1 MQLLLEL
8 LSEEI
13 PARMQPRAGEDL
25 KRLVSEALTG
35 AGLGFGA
42 ATACT
47 GPRRISL
54 VVEGLPE
61 SQKDT
66 VEERRGPRADAP
78 DKAIEGFLKASGL
91 ERGDLETRNTDRG
104 AFLFAVLER
113 KGRPTAEILPEL
125 LAEAVRAMPW
135 PKSMRWG
142 AGRMR
147 WVRPL
152 HAAVCLL
159 DGDVVPVDFGEGIV
173 AGNQTR
179 GHRFHSPDAF
189 EVGFFKDYAA
199 TLHRNKV
206 IVDAAERSAIIR
218 EDAMKLAEDAG
229 FRLRRDHSLRAE
241 VAGLVEWPVCLMGR
255 IDPAYMALPDEVL
268 ITSMRTHQKYFAVE
282 AADGRLAPHFVVVAN
297 IEAADGGAAIVAG
310 NERVLRARL
319 SDAKFFWDQ
328 DRKVKLEDR
337 VGALAD
343 VVFHAKLGTLAEKV
357 ARVEALAT
365 KLIPYIPGAELEPVR
380 RAATLAKADLTTA
393 MVGEFPELQGV
404 MGRYYAL
411 EEDEPP
417 EIAEAI
423 ARHYSPAGAG
433 DECPTA
439 PVTVA
444 VALAD
449 RLDTLAG
456 FWAIGETPTGSRD
469 PYALRR
475 AALGVIR
482 LVLENRLRL
491 PLRVAFAEALRRYP
505 EAVRAGRDAGLVDG
519 LLEFFVDRMK
529 VHLRDKGVRHD
540 LVAAV
545 FALDGQDDLR
555 LIVDRVEALQDFL
568 EGEDG
573 RNLLSAYRR
582 AANIVAIEEKK
593 DGRAYDGDVRADLLQ
608 QAEESTFYRQV
619 DEVLSAAAVAMSA
632 EDFRGAM
639 ASMATLRQPVD
650 AFFDKV
656 TVNADNAA
664 LRENRLMLLSRFRS
678 ALNRVADF
686 SHIEGRQE

>member
-25 KRLVSEALTG
+25 KRLVSEALTA

-42 ATACT
+42 ATPYT
-47 GPRRISL
+47 GPRRLAL
-54 VVEGLPE
+54 VVDGLPE

-78 DKAIEGFLKASGL
+78 DKAIEGFLRANGL
-91 ERGDLETRNTDRG
+91 ERGDLETRSTDRG
-104 AFLFAVLER
+104 AFLFAVLDR
-113 KGRPTAEILPEL
+113 KGRPTAEILPGL
-125 LAEAVRAMPW
+125 LAEAVHAMPW

-159 DGDVVPVDFGEGIV
+159 DGDVVPVDFGEGVV
-173 AGNQTR
+173 AGNRTR
-179 GHRFHSPDAF
+179 GHRFHSPDTF

-218 EDAMKLAEDAG
+218 EDAKKLAEDAG
-229 FRLRRDHSLRAE
+229 FRLRRDHPLRAE

-297 IEAADGGAAIVAG
+297 IEAADGGGAIVAG

-337 VGALAD
+337 VAALAD
-343 VVFHAKLGTLAEKV
+343 VVFHARLGTLAEKV
-357 ARVEALAT
+357 ARVEELAT

-380 RAATLAKADLTTA
+380 RAAILAKADLTTA

-411 EEDEPP
+411 EENEPS
-417 EIAEAI
+417 EIAEAV

-433 DECPTA
+433 DDCPTA

-482 LVLENRLRL
+482 LVLENGLRL
-491 PLRVAFAEALRRYP
+491 PLAEAISD
-505 EAVRAGRDAGLVDG
+505 AVRQYPDSLTVAQEDFVTGLM
-519 LLEFFVDRMK
+519 EFFVDRMK

-582 AANIVAIEEKK
+582 AANIVAIEERK

-608 QAEESTFYRQV
+608 QAEESTFYRQL
-619 DEVLSAAAVAMSA
+619 DEVLSGAADAMAA

-639 ASMATLRQPVD
+639 KSMATLRGPVD

-686 SHIEGRQE
+686 SRIEGRQE